1 MQRYYLIV
9 QSICIVEK
17 VFVWAQK
24 KQEVFLFLLD
34 FLTLNWYVKEFVNL
48 LYSNYLSVN
57 LNV

>member
-1 MQRYYLIV
+1 MQRYDLIV

-34 FLTLNWYVKEFVNL
+34 FKVLNWYVKEFVNL
-48 LYSNYLSVN
+48 LCSNYLSIN

>member
-1 MQRYYLIV
+1 MQRYDLIV

-34 FLTLNWYVKEFVNL
+34 FKVLNWYVKEFVNL
-48 LYSNYLSVN
+48 LCSNYLSVN